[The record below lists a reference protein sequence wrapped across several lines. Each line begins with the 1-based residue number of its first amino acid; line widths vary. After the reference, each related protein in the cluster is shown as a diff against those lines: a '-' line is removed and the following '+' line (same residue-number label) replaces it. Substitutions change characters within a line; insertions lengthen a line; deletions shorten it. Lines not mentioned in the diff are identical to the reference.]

1 MLCSDIFKLI
11 LVWSYAVTRECGLLE
26 WRNISRQII
35 VLLLL
40 LIGIVSA
47 DSAYAES
54 ILVEGDSNYPP
65 YEYLEDGIPK
75 GFNIDII
82 RAVAKASDL
91 EVSINLRPWG
101 EVIENLEKGASDVVS
116 GMFFSPA
123 RTEIFSFSIPHNIVS
138 HSIFVRKGSPIKGLD
153 DLHGKEIL
161 VQRSDIMHDYALEHY
176 PDATIIPVEYQ
187 DDALKILSSGKHD
200 AALLGK
206 LLNLFR
212 ASEQGIENLETAGAD
227 FAFGKYCFAVRKDDQ
242 ELLSRLNEG
251 LNLIKKSGEYDEI
264 YEKWFG
270 VYERKTLYD
279 KILHYAFLVLTPLLA
294 FLVLFILWVALLRHK
309 VRQKTEELRSELQER
324 HRAEKSLKET
334 QQYLASII
342 NSMPSVIIGVDEE
355 CRINQWNIEAEK
367 IYGRSREAVLGKTL
381 QEAVPE
387 LDDQLDRVA
396 DSLRSGKQEVDSM
409 VRRYVDKQVRYET
422 VAIYPLTEPGIEGA
436 VIRIDDITERM
447 NFEQM
452 VMQSDKM
459 LSIGGLAA
467 GMAHEIN
474 NPLAVILGN
483 VQNIIRQT
491 SSGLRKNDAV
501 ARECGTCMEAVHDY
515 MEKRGVFRKIDSIYE
530 AGVRSS
536 NIVSN
541 MLSFSRKSDKV
552 KGCYALPVLLDKTVD
567 LVSGSYNL
575 NEKYDF
581 KQIEIIR
588 EYEGGVPDAW
598 CESSEIQQVFLNLIR
613 NGAEALQSKHYE
625 TGGPR
630 FILRVKRAGNMV
642 RVEIEDNGPGM
653 DEKVSKRIFEPF
665 YTTKE
670 VGKGTGL
677 GLSVSYFIV
686 AEHHDGTME
695 VDSMPGEWTRF
706 VIQLPTDKSKC

>member
-1 MLCSDIFKLI
+1 MF
-11 LVWSYAVTRECGLLE
+11 AVI
-26 WRNISRQII
+26 NAARQVIA
-35 VLLLL
+35 LLLV

-47 DSAYAES
+47 TSVYAES

-65 YEYLEDGIPK
+65 YEYLEDDVPK

-91 EVSINLRPWG
+91 DARINLRPWG

-116 GMFFSPA
+116 GMFFTPA
-123 RTEIFSFSIPHNIVS
+123 RTELFSFSIPHNIVS

-176 PDATIIPVEYQ
+176 PDATIVPVAYQ
-187 DDALKILSSGKHD
+187 DDALRILASGKHD

-212 ASEQGIENLETAGAD
+212 ASEQGIDNLETTGAD

-251 LNLIKKSGEYDEI
+251 LNLIKKSGEYDAI

-294 FLVLFILWVALLRHK
+294 FLLLFILWVGLLRHK
-309 VRQKTEELRSELQER
+309 VRKKTEELRSELIER

-342 NSMPSVIIGVDEE
+342 NSMPSAIIGVDKE

-367 IYGRSREAVLGKTL
+367 VYGRSRDQVLDKAL
-381 QEAVPE
+381 ELAVPE
-387 LDDQLDRVA
+387 LSAQLDRVRN
-396 DSLRSGKQEVDSM
+396 SLQSGEQEVDRM
-409 VRRYVDKQVRYET
+409 VRRYVDMQVRYET
-422 VAIYPLTEPGIEGA
+422 VTIYPLTESGMEGA
-436 VIRIDDITERM
+436 VIRVDDITERM

-491 SSGLRKNDAV
+491 SSGLQKNDAV
-501 ARECGTCMEAVHDY
+501 ARECGTCMNAVHCY

-552 KGCYALPVLLDKTVD
+552 KGYHVLTVLLDKTVD
-567 LVSGSYNL
+567 LVSSSYNL

-581 KQIEIIR
+581 KQIEVIR
-588 EYEGGVPDAW
+588 EYEGGVPNAW

-630 FILRVKRAGNMV
+630 LILRVKRAGDMV
-642 RVEIEDNGPGM
+642 RVEVEDNGPGM
-653 DEKVSKRIFEPF
+653 DERVSKRIFEPF

-706 VIQLPTDKSKC
+706 VIQLPIDKSKC

>member
-1 MLCSDIFKLI
+1 MF
-11 LVWSYAVTRECGLLE
+11 AVI
-26 WRNISRQII
+26 NAARQVIA
-35 VLLLL
+35 LLLV

-47 DSAYAES
+47 TSVYAES

-65 YEYLEDGIPK
+65 YEYLEDDVPK

-91 EVSINLRPWG
+91 DARINLRPWG

-116 GMFFSPA
+116 GMFFTPA
-123 RTEIFSFSIPHNIVS
+123 RTELFSFSIPHNIVS

-176 PDATIIPVEYQ
+176 PDATIVPVAYQ
-187 DDALKILSSGKHD
+187 DDALRILASGKHD

-212 ASEQGIENLETAGAD
+212 ASEQGIDNLETTGAD

-294 FLVLFILWVALLRHK
+294 FLLLFILWVGLLRHK
-309 VRQKTEELRSELQER
+309 VRKKTEELRSELKER
-324 HRAEKSLKET
+324 HRVEKSLKET

-342 NSMPSVIIGVDEE
+342 NSMPSAIIGVDKE

-367 IYGRSREAVLGKTL
+367 VYGRSRDQVLDKAL
-381 QEAVPE
+381 ELAVPE
-387 LDDQLDRVA
+387 LSAQLDRVRN
-396 DSLRSGKQEVDSM
+396 SLQSGEQEVDRM
-409 VRRYVDKQVRYET
+409 VRRYVDMQVRYET
-422 VAIYPLTEPGIEGA
+422 VTIYPLTESGMEGA
-436 VIRIDDITERM
+436 VIRVDDITERM

-491 SSGLRKNDAV
+491 SSGLQKNDAV
-501 ARECGTCMEAVHDY
+501 ARECGTCMNAVHGY

-552 KGCYALPVLLDKTVD
+552 KGYHALTVLLDKTVD
-567 LVSGSYNL
+567 LVSSSYNL

-581 KQIEIIR
+581 KQIEVIR
-588 EYEGGVPDAW
+588 EYEGGVPNAW

-630 FILRVKRAGNMV
+630 LILRVKRAGDMV
-642 RVEIEDNGPGM
+642 RVEVEDNGPGM
-653 DEKVSKRIFEPF
+653 DERVSKRIFEPF

-706 VIQLPTDKSKC
+706 VIQLPIDKSKC